1 MNGPYLVKG
10 KVGNRATRLH
20 DWTVKP
26 GPFGVMVIEGVLMPA
41 GETWQRQLFAV
52 THGYAVTDAG
62 MVRLGEGGRWV
73 V

>member
-1 MNGPYLVKG
+1 
-10 KVGNRATRLH
+10 
-20 DWTVKP
+20 
-26 GPFGVMVIEGVLMPA
+26 MVIEGVLMPA